1 MTLQALA
8 TFLLLKSIFFFL
20 IKINR
25 MMNQPQLG
33 KNHESEDTLQSRQ
46 SNCGWKTNIESEK
59 GDLEG
64 LTPCSTISCDY
75 K

>member
-1 MTLQALA
+1 
-8 TFLLLKSIFFFL
+8 
-20 IKINR
+20 
-25 MMNQPQLG
+25 MNQPQLG

-64 LTPCSTISCDY
+64 LTPVVAPFPVTIYSFF
-75 K
+75 